1 MAFTVFTVFMMCL
14 ITGSFV
20 MYLAGLVLDAV
31 RGTSGSSVDTA
42 QQANLSLV
50 RSEVSSARP
59 GKSAAAAEY
68 GAQTIYLCR

>member
-14 ITGSFV
+14 IASSFV

-31 RGTSGSSVDTA
+31 RSSDSRVDTV
-42 QQANLSLV
+42 QQTT
-50 RSEVSSARP
+50 
-59 GKSAAAAEY
+59 GKSVAAAEY